1 MSPEQDMKLKE
12 MLATAHLP
20 LILESPS
27 PLDKDF
33 IKELE
38 ERFSALAEKKIEFET
53 RINPKA
59 EGQYLYL
66 SPEKKINL
74 SISRH
79 WVIQF
84 KEKLSE
90 LREEELGGIEDVRTN
105 IKRIIEESEP
115 ALSVEDIG
123 ETGSV
128 LQVGDGIA
136 RVSGLGR
143 VGANEIVRFSGGVF
157 GLAFSLEREEVGC
170 ILLGPEEAIEEG
182 SPVTR
187 TGRLLQVP
195 VGEAMVGRIV
205 NALGQPIDGKG
216 AITSGVLLPIE
227 KKAPGVVSRQP
238 VKEPLHT
245 GIKSIDALIPIG
257 RGQRELII
265 GDRKIGKT
273 ALAVDT
279 IINQKNSDIICIYA
293 AIGQKASS
301 VGRVV
306 KVLQERGAIDYTIL
320 VAAFPNEQTAFRYLV
335 PYAACAIGE
344 YFMEKGQHALVIYD
358 DLSKHAVAY
367 REMSAL
373 LKRPIGRE
381 AYPGDIFYIHSRLL
395 ERAAKLRDDLGGGS
409 LTAIPIVET
418 MGGDVAAYI
427 PTNIISITDG
437 QIYLESDLFN
447 AGFRPAINVGL
458 SVSRV
463 GGAAQIPAMKKIAG
477 PLRINLAQYHEMATF
492 VKFGAELDAATRA
505 QLARGQRGREL
516 LKQPQYQP
524 MPVEEQVVLIYAVV
538 EGYLDDVPVDRIS
551 EFETAFLDFLRE
563 SRPEILEGIEKEKDL
578 TPEDEDRLKAAISE
592 FKQTFLQSGEA
603 EALSPEESEEEYVAE
618 TD

>member
-1 MSPEQDMKLKE
+1 MKLKE

>member
-1 MSPEQDMKLKE
+1 MSTEQDVKIKE
-12 MLATAHLP
+12 MLAEAHLP

-27 PLDKDF
+27 PLDRNF

-90 LREEELGGIEDVRTN
+90 LREEEVVGIEDIRTN
-105 IKRIIEESEP
+105 IQRIIEESEP
-115 ALSVEDIG
+115 ALAIEDIG
-123 ETGSV
+123 ETGAV

-136 RVSGLGR
+136 RVSGLRR
-143 VGANEIVRFSGGVF
+143 VGANEVVRFSGGVL

-205 NALGQPIDGKG
+205 NALGEPIDGKE
-216 AITSGVLLPIE
+216 AITTGALLPIE
-227 KKAPGVVSRQP
+227 KKAPGVVLRQP
-238 VKEPLHT
+238 VKEPVHT

-279 IINQKNSDIICIYA
+279 ILNQKDSDIICIYA

-306 KVLQERGAIDYTIL
+306 KVLEERGAIDYTIL

-335 PYAACAIGE
+335 PYTACAIGE

-409 LTAIPIVET
+409 LTAVPIVET

-538 EGYLDDVPVDRIS
+538 EGYLDDIPVDRIS

-563 SRPEILEGIEKEKDL
+563 SRPEILEGIEKAKDL

-592 FKQTFLQSGEA
+592 FKQTFLPPGEA
-603 EALSPEESEEEYVAE
+603 EALRPEESEEEYVAE

>member
-1 MSPEQDMKLKE
+1 MSNKSVELKKILSE
-12 MLATAHLP
+12 AHLP
-20 LILESPS
+20 LILECPYSPDEE
-27 PLDKDF
+27 LLNF
-33 IKELE
+33 IKKLE
-38 ERFSALAEKKIEFET
+38 ERFSALAERTIKFEI
-53 RINPKA
+53 RVNPKA
-59 EGQYLYL
+59 EGLNLYL

-74 SISRH
+74 SLSRT
-79 WVIQF
+79 WAVQLR
-84 KEKLSE
+84 EKLLE
-90 LREEELGGIEDVRTN
+90 LREEKITGLEDMQKQIRKVIDESEPKLLIEDV
-105 IKRIIEESEP
+105 
-115 ALSVEDIG
+115 G
-123 ETGSV
+123 ETGEV

-136 RVSGLGR
+136 RVSGLR
-143 VGANEIVRFSGGVF
+143 DVGSNEVVKFSEGVI

-187 TGRLLQVP
+187 TGHLLQVP
-195 VGEAMVGRIV
+195 VGEAMIGRIV
-205 NALGQPIDGKG
+205 NSLGQPIDGRG
-216 AITSGVLLPIE
+216 AIKTDVFRPIE
-227 KKAPGVVSRQP
+227 KKAPGVVLRQP

-279 IINQKNSDIICIYA
+279 ILNQKDSDVICVYA
-293 AIGQKASS
+293 SIGQKASS
-301 VGRVV
+301 LGRVV
-306 KVLQERGAIDYTIL
+306 TVLEERGALDYTII
-320 VAAFPNEQTAFRYLV
+320 VSAFPNEHTAFRYLV
-335 PYAACAIGE
+335 PYTACAIGE

-409 LTAIPIVET
+409 LTAIPIIET

-427 PTNIISITDG
+427 PTNLISITDG
-437 QIYLESDLFN
+437 QIYLETDLFN

-492 VKFGAELDAATRA
+492 VKFGAELDEATKA
-505 QLARGQRGREL
+505 QLVRGQRGREL
-516 LKQPQYQP
+516 LKQPQYEP
-524 MPVEEQVVLIYAVV
+524 LPIEEQVVLIYAVV
-538 EGYLDDVPVDRIS
+538 EGHLDDIPVERIS
-551 EFETAFLDFLRE
+551 EFEKAFLKFLRE
-563 SRPEILEGIEKEKDL
+563 SRPEILDGIKSTGEL
-578 TPEDEDRLKAAISE
+578 TAENENRLKAALSE
-592 FKQTFLQSGEA
+592 FMKTFA
-603 EALSPEESEEEYVAE
+603 EVEEHKAASSEE
-618 TD
+618 D

>member
-1 MSPEQDMKLKE
+1 MKLKE
-12 MLATAHLP
+12 LLAEAHLP

-27 PLDKDF
+27 SLDKNL

-38 ERFSALAEKKIEFET
+38 ERFSALAEKKVEFEI

-59 EGQYLYL
+59 EGLNLYL

-74 SISRH
+74 NISHR
-79 WVIQF
+79 WASQL

-90 LREEELGGIEDVRTN
+90 LREEELAGIEDIRTH
-105 IKRIIEESEP
+105 IQGIIEESEP
-115 ALSVEDIG
+115 GFAVEDVG
-123 ETGSV
+123 ETGAV

-136 RVSGLGR
+136 RVSGMR
-143 VGANEIVRFSGGVF
+143 KVGANEVVRFSGGVF

-170 ILLGPEEAIEEG
+170 ILLGPEEEIEEG

-216 AITSGVLLPIE
+216 AITTDVLRPIE
-227 KKAPGVVSRQP
+227 KKAPGVVLRQP
-238 VKEPLHT
+238 VKEPVQT

-273 ALAVDT
+273 AMVVDT
-279 IINQKNSDIICIYA
+279 ILNQKDSDIICIYA

-306 KVLQERGAIDYTIL
+306 EVLEERGALDYTII
-320 VAAFPNEQTAFRYLV
+320 VAAFPNEQTAFRFLV
-335 PYAACAIGE
+335 PYTACAIGE

-381 AYPGDIFYIHSRLL
+381 AYPGDIFYIHSRVL

-409 LTAIPIVET
+409 LTAIPVVET
-418 MGGDVAAYI
+418 VGGDLAAYI

-463 GGAAQIPAMKKIAG
+463 GGEAQTPAMKKIAG

-524 MPVEEQVVLIYAVV
+524 MPVEEQVVLLYAVV
-538 EGYLDDVPVDRIS
+538 EGYLDDIPVDRIS
-551 EFETAFLDFLRE
+551 RFETEFLKFLRE
-563 SRPEILEGIEKEKDL
+563 SRPEILEGIKKAKDL
-578 TPEDEDRLKAAISE
+578 TAEDENRLKAAISE
-592 FKQTFLQSGEA
+592 FRKTFLQSEEE
-603 EALSPEESEEEYVAE
+603 EALKREESEKEYLTE

>member
-1 MSPEQDMKLKE
+1 MSTEQSMKLRE
-12 MLATAHLP
+12 MLAEAHLP

-27 PLDKDF
+27 SLDKDF

-38 ERFSALAEKKIEFET
+38 ERFSALAEKKVEFET

-59 EGQYLYL
+59 EGLYLYL

-90 LREEELGGIEDVRTN
+90 LREEELAGTEDVRTN
-105 IKRIIEESEP
+105 IQRIIEESD
-115 ALSVEDIG
+115 LVLDVEDVG
-123 ETGSV
+123 ETGAV

-136 RVSGLGR
+136 RVSGMRR
-143 VGANEIVRFSGGVF
+143 VGANEVVRFSGGVL
-157 GLAFSLEREEVGC
+157 GLAFSLERDEVGC

-205 NALGQPIDGKG
+205 NALGQPIDGKE
-216 AITSGVLLPIE
+216 AITTGALRPIE
-227 KKAPGVVSRQP
+227 KKAPGVVLRQP

-273 ALAVDT
+273 ALAIDT
-279 IINQKNSDIICIYA
+279 ILNQRNADIICIYA
-293 AIGQKASS
+293 SIGQKAST

-306 KVLQERGAIDYTIL
+306 KVLEERGAIDYTIL

-335 PYAACAIGE
+335 PYTACAIGE

-447 AGFRPAINVGL
+447 AGFRPSINVGL

-477 PLRINLAQYHEMATF
+477 PLRIDLAQYHEMATF
-492 VKFGAELDAATRA
+492 VKFGAELDAATQA

-524 MPVEEQVVLIYAVV
+524 MPIEEQVVLIYAVV
-538 EGYLDDVPVDRIS
+538 EGYLDDLPVERIS
-551 EFETAFLDFLRE
+551 EFETAFLAFLRE

-578 TPEDEDRLKAAISE
+578 TTENEDRLKAAISE
-592 FKQTFLQSGEA
+592 LKQTLVQSEEA
-603 EALSPEESEEEYVAE
+603 TAPSPEDSEEEDVAE